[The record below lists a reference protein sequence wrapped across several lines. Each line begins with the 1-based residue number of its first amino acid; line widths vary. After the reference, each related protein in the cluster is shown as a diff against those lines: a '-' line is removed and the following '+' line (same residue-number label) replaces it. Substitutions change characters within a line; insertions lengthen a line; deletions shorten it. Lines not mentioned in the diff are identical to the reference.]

1 MKFLFIKRHHQSYN
15 LSPNDFKIVAI
26 HSNISP
32 YLLAWCLD
40 DTFSTNFVCE
50 PKTFEINLSKNRLSQ
65 HIEYYFEGS
74 ETLSHM
80 WILQNSGTNGKIISG
95 KPSPDYWLII
105 GDSELMPSFD
115 QWLNKLKSIDK
126 IQMAYVYPEHLSEK
140 FNWVYMLSHL

>member
-1 MKFLFIKRHHQSYN
+1 M
-15 LSPNDFKIVAI
+15 
-26 HSNISP
+26 
-32 YLLAWCLD
+32 
-40 DTFSTNFVCE
+40 CE

-74 ETLSHM
+74 ESLSQM
-80 WILQNSGTNGKIISG
+80 WILQNSGTNGKIISE
-95 KPSPDYWLII
+95 KPSPDFWLII

-126 IQMAYVYPEHLSEK
+126 IQMTYVYPEHLSEK